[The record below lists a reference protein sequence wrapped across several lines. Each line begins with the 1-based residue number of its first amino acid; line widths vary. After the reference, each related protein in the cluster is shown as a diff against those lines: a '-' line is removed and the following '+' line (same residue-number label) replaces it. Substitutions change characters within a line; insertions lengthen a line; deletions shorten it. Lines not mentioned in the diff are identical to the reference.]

1 MKLLTKST
9 LLIATLSLFLFFI
22 MGVIFFQVL
31 KNMSL
36 SNLDRELGDLKEIV
50 VDYLSDYDEMEVR
63 SIPGIDSIW
72 IQAVLEHAQTEDV
85 YEDTLMLDV
94 KDEQFRTF
102 RYLQFNYAKEDNL
115 YLVKIYK
122 STTPTDKLVERVTLM
137 ITLMVILFLTGVFI
151 LNRFIFA
158 SLWRDFFEAIEKL
171 KRFETTKEP
180 VILGDQDIE
189 EFDELKQVLEVMTRR
204 LSNDYK
210 ELKEYTDHTTHE
222 LQTPLAVIKSKT
234 ELLIQSQNLGED
246 EMKCLEAINTSVHQ
260 LSRLNSTLTLITRIE
275 NRQFTEKEEI
285 GLTGLLE
292 QHLELL
298 QEYIE
303 LKGIRIEKDYQ
314 DQGRIL
320 EMDQGLADLLVGNL
334 LKNAIVHNLEGG
346 TIVLETRP
354 GSLIIRNDGAPLAFS
369 QEELFTRFVRDTRR
383 SGNFGLGLSLV
394 KKVCENYG
402 FKINYTF
409 DNQRHKF
416 TVLLPE

>member
-1 MKLLTKST
+1 
-9 LLIATLSLFLFFI
+9 
-22 MGVIFFQVL
+22 
-31 KNMSL
+31 
-36 SNLDRELGDLKEIV
+36 
-50 VDYLSDYDEMEVR
+50 
-63 SIPGIDSIW
+63 
-72 IQAVLEHAQTEDV
+72 
-85 YEDTLMLDV
+85 
-94 KDEQFRTF
+94 
-102 RYLQFNYAKEDNL
+102 
-115 YLVKIYK
+115 
-122 STTPTDKLVERVTLM
+122 
-137 ITLMVILFLTGVFI
+137 
-151 LNRFIFA
+151 
-158 SLWRDFFEAIEKL
+158 
-171 KRFETTKEP
+171 
-180 VILGDQDIE
+180 
-189 EFDELKQVLEVMTRR
+189 
-204 LSNDYK
+204 
-210 ELKEYTDHTTHE
+210 
-222 LQTPLAVIKSKT
+222 
-234 ELLIQSQNLGED
+234 
-246 EMKCLEAINTSVHQ
+246 
-260 LSRLNSTLTLITRIE
+260 LTLITRIE